1 MVEPADREFLRSIF
15 LMEAWETVAALEA
28 GVVDAGLGNAEA
40 LHVVTHRLKGAA
52 SLHGFPAVAAIAAE
66 LETLLESTPFDA
78 ARLATLL
85 AELKR
90 ALDARADGTSD
101 APIVEPA
108 PPVAGEAGDG
118 VELVLDDPV
127 RRELAAFFASN
138 ADVASYFV
146 PEATEHLE
154 AMTTALLALERG
166 GGDEDLARL
175 FRSMH
180 TIKGAAYVVGCVRV
194 GELAHRAEDLLV
206 AVREGDATLSPP
218 ALEALF
224 VTVDVLK
231 LMLGLTS
238 NPAASIT
245 AVAADVRGRLE
256 ALLIAP
262 SAASAVTD
270 APAAPAPPVAPIA
283 ALPESPAPT
292 VAPTP
297 PAPPRR
303 ALPSSAAARR
313 APRQTIRVNLE
324 RLDALMDLIGELVT
338 GRSRIDRRLEE
349 LERLSAS
356 PFASLSRLSEAVT
369 ELERRQLEP
378 RGATPAPHAKPEKP
392 ARPGE

>member
-28 GVVDAGLGNAEA
+28 GVDDAGLGDGEA

-52 SLHGFPAVAAIAAE
+52 SLYGFPVVAAIAAE

-90 ALDARADGTSD
+90 ALDAPADVTSE
-101 APIVEPA
+101 APTVEPA
-108 PPVAGEAGDG
+108 LPIGGAAGDG
-118 VELVLDDPV
+118 VGLVLDDPV

-180 TIKGAAYVVGCVRV
+180 TIKGSAYVVGCVRV

-206 AVREGDATLSPP
+206 AVREGDALLSPP
-218 ALEALF
+218 ALDALF
-224 VTVDVLK
+224 AAVEALK
-231 LMLGLTS
+231 LMLGLT
-238 NPAASIT
+238 PDPDASIT
-245 AVAADVRGRLE
+245 TVAAEVRGRLE
-256 ALLIAP
+256 SLLA
-262 SAASAVTD
+262 SSGFAAAVERDLPARVTP
-270 APAAPAPPVAPIA
+270 AVPAATPTEAPGATPARPR
-283 ALPESPAPT
+283 SPGPGG
-292 VAPTP
+292 
-297 PAPPRR
+297 
-303 ALPSSAAARR
+303 AARR
-313 APRQTIRVNLE
+313 LPRPTIRVNLE

-338 GRSRIDRRLEE
+338 GRSRVDRRLEQ
-349 LERLSAS
+349 LERVSS
-356 PFASLSRLSEAVT
+356 SLFSSRARLSQAVS
-369 ELERRQLEP
+369 EFERRQLGP
-378 RGATPAPHAKPEKP
+378 GRAAPV
-392 ARPGE
+392 G